1 MTHLLNLLAAI
12 ALLVWGTHIV
22 RTGMLRV
29 LGENLRHVLS
39 RSFGNRFAA
48 LLAGVGVTSLVQSS
62 TATCLML
69 ASFAGKG
76 LVATGAALA
85 VMLAMLWLLGPSRNH
100 RGLLAILAEAAV
112 MALMSPSLRSPLFRF
127 CIGMLPMVETI
138 RRKMASWD
146 ISRLTNKVG
155 TLSWMAA

>member
-48 LLAGVGVTSLVQSS
+48 LLAGIGVTSLVQSS
-62 TATCLML
+62 TATCLIVS
-69 ASFAGKG
+69 SFVGRG
-76 LVATGAALA
+76 AT
-85 VMLAMLWLLGPSRNH
+85 
-100 RGLLAILAEAAV
+100 
-112 MALMSPSLRSPLFRF
+112 
-127 CIGMLPMVETI
+127 T
-138 RRKMASWD
+138 
-146 ISRLTNKVG
+146 
-155 TLSWMAA
+155 